1 MSDYSFMKS
10 GFNNLEDNNKYDPND
25 VVATILHFIEH
36 ATRSASI
43 YVKHSDRNSVTPED
57 IKRGMMLEIFLFSK
71 RVNIEQNIID
81 IKNDLNNHSSDE
93 EEEEEIDFCPEDEM
107 DSFKESSCNCAM
119 CECLNTI
126 YTRWEKWT
134 PVTEIEH
141 ILKKHIENIE

>member
-10 GFNNLEDNNKYDPND
+10 GFNTLENNNKYDPND

-71 RVNIEQNIID
+71 SSSTKSLIKREQFTWPKITGNDLTQIDFFPNCSKITPKFSNSSINSSNIEERSSPISTISG
-81 IKNDLNNHSSDE
+81 INN
-93 EEEEEIDFCPEDEM
+93 
-107 DSFKESSCNCAM
+107 A
-119 CECLNTI
+119 
-126 YTRWEKWT
+126 
-134 PVTEIEH
+134 
-141 ILKKHIENIE
+141 

>member
-10 GFNNLEDNNKYDPND
+10 GFNTLEDNNKYDPND

-107 DSFKESSCNCAM
+107 DSFKESPCNCAM
-119 CECLNTI
+119 CKCLNTI

-134 PVTEIEH
+134 PVTKIEH
-141 ILKKHIENIE
+141 ILKKHIDNIE

>member
-10 GFNNLEDNNKYDPND
+10 GFNNLEQNDKYDPNN

-71 RVNIEQNIID
+71 RVNIEQSIID
-81 IKNDLNNHSSDE
+81 IKNDLNNHSSDD
-93 EEEEEIDFCPEDEM
+93 EEEEIDFCPEDQM
-107 DSFKESSCNCAM
+107 DSFKESTCNCAM
-119 CECLNTI
+119 CKCLNTI

-134 PVTEIEH
+134 PVTDIEH